1 MCLGGGG
8 SRAPIY
14 TYNYA
19 PPTPA
24 PTIPTPEA
32 PPPIPETE
40 NISAKPVEPKKLE
53 DLKTTQATGHK
64 GGTGS
69 VTTGSGTTGK
79 INV

>member
-14 TYNYA
+14 NNTYMYPDPVDN
-19 PPTPA
+19 
-24 PTIPTPEA
+24 TIPTPEA

-40 NISAKPVEPKKLE
+40 HPSAQPEPSQKDGKQTSGE
-53 DLKTTQATGHK
+53 RIHP
-64 GGTGS
+64 GGYGGS
-69 VTTGSGTTGK
+69 TGSGASGE